1 MHVVS
6 RSYLNTTLFKTTNF
20 QPKLSGA
27 SPIMMDTKEQSTVS
41 EVEHL
46 PEETKKYN
54 KHLDDLI
61 ENAEI
66 EAEMEAGKKIRSKNS
81 RIFSISI
88 FGFGLLALVYLQ
100 INSIKAPEAP
110 APLNKQVESA
120 EDKLA
125 KQVPIVEDGSSN
137 IPSPK
142 LKNNVAP
149 AEIRL
154 KKKLSPALKTKA
166 PSKTQ
171 KKTTTKSITKSKPKI
186 KNIPTTN
193 TRFFVQ
199 TGAFSSK
206 KNAEA
211 SLKKLQSK
219 GFSPLIHIV
228 SKGNI
233 KTYLVQLGI
242 FSNKEKAKLA
252 QEKLARAGYSK
263 TIIK

>member
-1 MHVVS
+1 
-6 RSYLNTTLFKTTNF
+6 LFKITNF
-20 QPKLSGA
+20 QPKLSRA
-27 SPIMMDTKEQSTVS
+27 SPIMMDTKEQSHFS
-41 EVEHL
+41 KVEHF

-81 RIFSISI
+81 RILSISM
-88 FGFGLLALVYLQ
+88 FGFGLLVLVYIQ
-100 INSIKAPEAP
+100 INSIKAPDAP
-110 APLNKQVESA
+110 ASLNKQVESA

-125 KQVPIVEDGSSN
+125 KQVPIVEDEISN
-137 IPSPK
+137 IPVPE

-154 KKKLSPALKTKA
+154 KKKLSPTLKTKV
-166 PSKTQ
+166 PSKPQ
-171 KKTTTKSITKSKPKI
+171 KKTRKSITKSKPKI
-186 KNIPTTN
+186 KTVSITN

-206 KNAEA
+206 INAEA

-219 GFSPLIHIV
+219 GFSPFIHIV
-228 SKGNI
+228 AKGNT

-242 FSNKEKAKLA
+242 FQNKEKAKLA
-252 QEKLARAGYSK
+252 QEKLARAGYPK

>member
-1 MHVVS
+1 MQVVTS
-6 RSYLNTTLFKTTNF
+6 SYLNTTLFKTTNF

-27 SPIMMDTKEQSTVS
+27 SLIMMDTKEQPTVS

-46 PEETKKYN
+46 TEETKKYN
-54 KHLDDLI
+54 KHFDDLI

-81 RIFSISI
+81 RIFSISM

-100 INSIKAPEAP
+100 INTIKAPETP
-110 APLNKQVESA
+110 APVNKQVEST

-125 KQVPIVEDGSSN
+125 KQVPILEDGSSN
-137 IPSPK
+137 IPVPK

-154 KKKLSPALKTKA
+154 KKKLLPTLITKT
-166 PSKTQ
+166 PSKSQ
-171 KKTTTKSITKSKPKI
+171 KKTTKFITESKPKI
-186 KNIPTTN
+186 KTVSITN

-206 KNAEA
+206 INAEA
-211 SLKKLQSK
+211 SLKKLKLK

-228 SKGNI
+228 SKGNN

-242 FSNKEKAKLA
+242 FPNKEKAKLA
-252 QEKLARAGYSK
+252 QEKLARAGYPK

>member
-1 MHVVS
+1 MKFAT

-20 QPKLSGA
+20 QLKLSGT
-27 SPIMMDTKEQSTVS
+27 SLIMMDTKEQSPIS
-41 EVEHL
+41 EIEHHS
-46 PEETKKYN
+46 EETKKYN

-66 EAEMEAGKKIRSKNS
+66 EAELEAKKKIRSKNS
-81 RIFSISI
+81 RIFSISM

-100 INSIKAPEAP
+100 INSIKTPEAP
-110 APLNKQVESA
+110 TTLNKQVEST
-120 EDKLA
+120 ENKLA
-125 KQVPIVEDGSSN
+125 KQVPIIEEESSN
-137 IPSPK
+137 IPVPK
-142 LKNNVAP
+142 LNNNVAP
-149 AEIRL
+149 AEIKL
-154 KKKLSPALKTKA
+154 KKKLSPILKTKA
-166 PSKTQ
+166 PSKSQ
-171 KKTTTKSITKSKPKI
+171 KKTTKSTTKSKPKI
-186 KNIPTTN
+186 KTASITN

-228 SKGNI
+228 SKGNT

-242 FSNKEKAKLA
+242 FPNKEKAKLA
-252 QEKLARAGYSK
+252 QEKLARTGYPKS
-263 TIIK
+263 IIK

>member
-1 MHVVS
+1 MKTAS
-6 RSYLNTTLFKTTNF
+6 RSYLKTTLIKTTNF

-41 EVEHL
+41 KVEYL
-46 PEETKKYN
+46 SKETKKYS

-88 FGFGLLALVYLQ
+88 LGLGLLALVYLK
-100 INSIKAPEAP
+100 IDSVKAPEEH
-110 APLNKQVESA
+110 APLKKQVESA
-120 EDKLA
+120 ENSLA
-125 KQVPIVEDGSSN
+125 KQLPIVEDGSSN
-137 IPSPK
+137 IPAPT

-149 AEIRL
+149 AEIKL
-154 KKKLSPALKTKA
+154 KKKLPSTLKTKA
-166 PSKTQ
+166 PSKFQ
-171 KKTTTKSITKSKPKI
+171 KKTTKSITKSKTKI
-186 KNIPTTN
+186 KTVSITN

>member
-1 MHVVS
+1 
-6 RSYLNTTLFKTTNF
+6 
-20 QPKLSGA
+20 
-27 SPIMMDTKEQSTVS
+27 MMDTKEQSPVS
-41 EVEHL
+41 EVQHL

-100 INSIKAPEAP
+100 INSIKSPEAP

-120 EDKLA
+120 EYKLA
-125 KQVPIVEDGSSN
+125 KLVPIVEDRSSN
-137 IPSPK
+137 NPITK

-154 KKKLSPALKTKA
+154 KKNLPSTQKTKD
-166 PSKTQ
+166 PYKIQ
-171 KKTTTKSITKSKPKI
+171 KTTTKSITKSKPKI
-186 KNIPTTN
+186 KTISTTN

-206 KNAEA
+206 INAEA
-211 SLKKLQSK
+211 SMKKLQSK
-219 GFSPLIHIV
+219 GFSPLIHIL
-228 SKGNI
+228 SKGKT
-233 KTYLVQLGI
+233 KTYLVQLGV
-242 FSNKEKAKLA
+242 FSNKEKARQA
-252 QEKLARAGYSK
+252 QEKLARAGYPK

>member
-1 MHVVS
+1 MQVATS
-6 RSYLNTTLFKTTNF
+6 SYLNTTLFKTTNF

-27 SPIMMDTKEQSTVS
+27 SLIMMDTKEQSTIS

-46 PEETKKYN
+46 PKETNKYN

-81 RIFSISI
+81 RILSISI

-100 INSIKAPEAP
+100 INSIKAPETTSSV
-110 APLNKQVESA
+110 NKQVESA

-125 KQVPIVEDGSSN
+125 KQVPILEDESSN
-137 IPSPK
+137 IPVHK

-149 AEIRL
+149 AEVKL
-154 KKKLSPALKTKA
+154 KKKLSPILKTKT
-166 PSKTQ
+166 PSKSQ
-171 KKTTTKSITKSKPKI
+171 KKTTKSITKSKSKI
-186 KNIPTTN
+186 KTVSKTNI
-193 TRFFVQ
+193 RFFIQ

-252 QEKLARAGYSK
+252 QEKLARAGYPK

>member
-1 MHVVS
+1 
-6 RSYLNTTLFKTTNF
+6 
-20 QPKLSGA
+20 
-27 SPIMMDTKEQSTVS
+27 MMDTKEQSSVS

-46 PEETKKYN
+46 SEEIQKYN
-54 KHLDDLI
+54 KHLDNLI

-66 EAEMEAGKKIRSKNS
+66 EAEMEAGKRIRSKNS

-100 INSIKAPEAP
+100 INSIKTPEAP
-110 APLNKQVESA
+110 TPLNKQVELA
-120 EDKLA
+120 EDNKLA
-125 KQVPIVEDGSSN
+125 KQVPIIEYGSSN
-137 IPSPK
+137 IPAAK

-154 KKKLSPALKTKA
+154 KKKLAPTLKTRS
-166 PSKTQ
+166 PSKSE
-171 KKTTTKSITKSKPKI
+171 KKTTKSITKSKPKI
-186 KNIPTTN
+186 KTAPITN

-206 KNAEA
+206 KNAET

-228 SKGNI
+228 AKGNT

-252 QEKLARAGYSK
+252 QEKLARAGYPK

>member
-1 MHVVS
+1 
-6 RSYLNTTLFKTTNF
+6 
-20 QPKLSGA
+20 
-27 SPIMMDTKEQSTVS
+27 MMDTKEKSPVS

-66 EAEMEAGKKIRSKNS
+66 EAEMEAEKKIRSKNS
-81 RIFSISI
+81 RVFSISM

-100 INSIKAPEAP
+100 ININKAPESP
-110 APLNKQVESA
+110 APINKYVKSA

-137 IPSPK
+137 IPVPK
-142 LKNNVAP
+142 LKNYVAP

-154 KKKLSPALKTKA
+154 KEKLPPTLKTKTS
-166 PSKTQ
+166 SKFQ
-171 KKTTTKSITKSKPKI
+171 KKTTKSITKSKPKI
-186 KNIPTTN
+186 KTVSITN

-206 KNAEA
+206 KNAKA

-228 SKGNI
+228 SKGNT
-233 KTYLVQLGI
+233 KTYLVQLGV
-242 FSNKEKAKLA
+242 FPNKEKAKLA
-252 QEKLARAGYSK
+252 QEKLKRAGYPK

>member
-1 MHVVS
+1 
-6 RSYLNTTLFKTTNF
+6 
-20 QPKLSGA
+20 
-27 SPIMMDTKEQSTVS
+27 MMDTKEQRPVS

-81 RIFSISI
+81 RIFSISM
-88 FGFGLLALVYLQ
+88 FGFGLLTLVYIQ
-100 INSIKAPEAP
+100 INSIQAPETP
-110 APLNKQVESA
+110 TPVNKQVESA

-137 IPSPK
+137 IPVPK

-154 KKKLSPALKTKA
+154 KKKLPPTIKIKS
-166 PSKTQ
+166 PSKSQ
-171 KKTTTKSITKSKPKI
+171 KKTTKSITKSKLKI
-186 KNIPTTN
+186 KTVSITN

-206 KNAEA
+206 KNAET

-219 GFSPLIHIV
+219 GFLPLIHIL
-228 SKGNI
+228 SKGNT
-233 KTYLVQLGI
+233 KTYLVQLGV
-242 FSNKEKAKLA
+242 FSNKEKARQA
-252 QEKLARAGYSK
+252 QEKLARAGYPK